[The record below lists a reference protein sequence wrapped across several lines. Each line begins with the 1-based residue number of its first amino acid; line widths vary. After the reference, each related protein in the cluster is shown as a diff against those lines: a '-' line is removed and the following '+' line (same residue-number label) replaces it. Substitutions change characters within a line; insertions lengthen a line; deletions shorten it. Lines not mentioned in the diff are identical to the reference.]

1 MEVDAA
7 DGRGQQHG
15 PATEH
20 FNGIVNG
27 MRTTID
33 KAGRLVIP
41 KLLRDQAGIQSG
53 EVEVFLEGTGLHIE
67 PVAGD
72 GLAEEGGWLVI
83 PASGGMLDDAT
94 VRAMLDAGRR

>member
-1 MEVDAA
+1 
-7 DGRGQQHG
+7 
-15 PATEH
+15 
-20 FNGIVNG
+20 
-27 MRTTID
+27 MRATID

-41 KLLRDQAGIQSG
+41 KPLRDLAGIQSG
-53 EVEVFLEGTGLHIE
+53 EVEVSLEGTGLRIE

-83 PASGGMLDDAT
+83 PPSGGTLDDAT